1 MSRMRVSLVRRAL
14 LALAPVLPS
23 LPLQQAVASRPIS
36 DPRFSLLLPD
46 GYAVSKR
53 STKQGTLFVAG
64 DFPRAAVVSVSA
76 WPLSELIEE
85 EARGRSLPGMAA
97 DSASVPAGVTSL
109 DDVKAILGGSADG
122 LARVLLRR
130 RDVESSSG
138 SLASILLKT
147 ELTGQ
152 RLQVRIRA
160 RATPPPLPRA
170 GTKRKC

>member
-1 MSRMRVSLVRRAL
+1 M
-14 LALAPVLPS
+14 
-23 LPLQQAVASRPIS
+23 
-36 DPRFSLLLPD
+36 
-46 GYAVSKR
+46 
-53 STKQGTLFVAG
+53 
-64 DFPRAAVVSVSA
+64 SA

-147 ELTGQ
+147 ELTDQ